1 MSVGADDQTTMSG
14 TGHHVKSVQKLFQ
27 IVEAL
32 DERESMGVT
41 ELARETDIAKSSVY
55 KYLDT
60 LSHLGFVTKRDSA
73 YSLSTRWYEVGRGVR
88 ERNDV
93 YRVAKSE
100 LERLARRTGET
111 VSLVV
116 EEDGDAVYLY
126 QVSDRETPVAPVAE
140 GERIPSPIS
149 VGGKAILS
157 YRPINE
163 VETML
168 AEQDLDEGFDQL
180 ASELR
185 MLRNQRMV
193 IERESPR
200 RGTFSAGAFEG
211 HRHVVGHGEPYQN
224 LHSVAVP
231 IRDPDNYAVA
241 AIEMSGSESSLYGR
255 RLEDEIASL
264 LVNASKSIE
273 TVLLNE

>member
-1 MSVGADDQTTMSG
+1 MSG
-14 TGHHVKSVQKLFQ
+14 SGHHVKSVRKLFK
-27 IVEAL
+27 IVDAL
-32 DERESMGVT
+32 DQRESMGVT

-60 LSHLGFVTKRDSA
+60 LQHLGFVTKRDSS
-73 YSLSTRWYEVGRGVR
+73 YSLSLRWYEVGRRVR
-88 ERNDV
+88 ERRDV
-93 YRVAKSE
+93 FQVARTE
-100 LERLARRTGET
+100 LDRLARRTGET

-126 QVSDRETPVAPVAE
+126 QVSDRETPVGPVEE
-140 GERIPSPIS
+140 GDRIPAPIS

-157 YRPINE
+157 YRPIEE
-163 VETML
+163 VEELL
-168 AEQDLDEGFDQL
+168 AEQDLGDSADRL
-180 ASELR
+180 IPELR
-185 MLRNQRMV
+185 TLRNQRMV

-200 RGTFSAGAFEG
+200 SGTFSAGAFEG

-231 IRDPDNYAVA
+231 VRDPDDYAVA
-241 AIEMSGSESSLYGR
+241 AVEISGSESSLHGR

-273 TVLLNE
+273 TLLLDRH